1 MLEHRLQAADV
12 WGHIAPMFHLVDAYA
27 IFSITWVGGRHVM
40 QNAFSADA
48 VTALIERHG
57 ITVFNVASTMV
68 TLIVAHPS
76 SQVRCFFLQWLDRLL
91 RLARGVSA
99 LSIQ

>member
-76 SQVRCFFLQWLDRLL
+76 SQVCVGLFLFLP
-91 RLARGVSA
+91 SA
-99 LSIQ
+99 ACNGMQ